1 MLDSPNHQ
9 GLFYASIASV
19 GVASLFNVC
28 MVMYVIIS
36 EVRSSLEVE
45 TYLVKYNWLVSIVS
59 IMSLSNFEVMVI
71 LNSGLLDHKMFK
83 IGWNSRTDMKVKSL
97 GLFGHIIEDI
107 PQLVIQ
113 VRFLLF
119 PFFFF

>member
-1 MLDSPNHQ
+1 LLDSPNHQ

-19 GVASLFNVC
+19 GVAASLFNVC

-71 LNSGLLDHKMFK
+71 LNSGLLDHKRCLRS
-83 IGWNSRTDMKVKSL
+83 GGTVAL
-97 GLFGHIIEDI
+97 T
-107 PQLVIQ
+107 
-113 VRFLLF
+113 
-119 PFFFF
+119 

>member
-9 GLFYASIASV
+9 ALFYASVASV
-19 GVASLFNVC
+19 TVASLFNVC

-71 LNSGLLDHKMFK
+71 LNSGLLDHKRCLRS
-83 IGWNSRTDMKVKSL
+83 GGTVAL
-97 GLFGHIIEDI
+97 T
-107 PQLVIQ
+107 
-113 VRFLLF
+113 
-119 PFFFF
+119 